1 LARFKVLYVFII
13 IILVLIT
20 ALGVLQYFGLEI
32 PYLSVVGKVIFNFV
46 SPVLDYFSN
55 AYRAVSNYWYGLLN
69 VKEILAEKDQMEKEI
84 ASLEMEIKDLKRYKF
99 WNERLR
105 ELLDFKVLVPSF
117 TTKGATVIAYSP
129 SNWENLIVI
138 NRGIKDN
145 ISINMPVISYNGM
158 LVGKVVYVGENSSKV
173 LLLNSPEYVV
183 GAIVQRQ
190 DSRAIGLVKGQINDE
205 VYNIMDNLS
214 WDASIKKGDIIVSSG
229 LSSNYPR
236 GIPIGLV
243 DSVELDNYGLSQ
255 KAKIKLFMSEKT
267 IEEVLIVTDFN
278 I

>member
-1 LARFKVLYVFII
+1 
-13 IILVLIT
+13 
-20 ALGVLQYFGLEI
+20 
-32 PYLSVVGKVIFNFV
+32 
-46 SPVLDYFSN
+46 
-55 AYRAVSNYWYGLLN
+55 
-69 VKEILAEKDQMEKEI
+69 
-84 ASLEMEIKDLKRYKF
+84 
-99 WNERLR
+99 
-105 ELLDFKVLVPSF
+105 
-117 TTKGATVIAYSP
+117 
-129 SNWENLIVI
+129 
-138 NRGIKDN
+138 
-145 ISINMPVISYNGM
+145 
-158 LVGKVVYVGENSSKV
+158 
-173 LLLNSPEYVV
+173 LLNSPEYVV